1 MRIYLVGL
9 LMFASS
15 ALAELS
21 AVEKNISTFAQENK
35 ENAIALLEEVVNINS
50 GTMNQAGVKSVADV
64 FKREFESLG
73 MQTQWYDLDDLG
85 RAGHLFA
92 ENLGGGTCQL
102 LIGHLD
108 TVFEADSPFQKF
120 ARDGDMATGP
130 GVNDMKGGD
139 VVIVYALKALMNAG
153 VLDGGKF
160 IVALTGDEEKP
171 GNPKSSSRRHLIEA
185 ARRCDFGLGF
195 EIATDLNMA
204 TAARRGS
211 SGWQIE
217 VSGKRAHS
225 SGIFSDDV
233 GSGAIFEAARILDR
247 FHTDAR
253 GEEFLTF
260 NPGVILG
267 GTQVDYDPEQNRG
280 TVFGKTNVVAQ
291 RVIVHGG
298 LRTIS
303 AEQEQGARQRMKDIV
318 EHGHLPQTSA
328 SIAFTDGYPAMP
340 PTTGNMKLLSELS
353 QVSQDLGYGEVT
365 AYDPGKRGA
374 ADVSFVAEY
383 VDVVDGI
390 GAEGNG
396 AHTPEENIDLSTL
409 PMLIERAAILMYRLM

>member
-1 MRIYLVGL
+1 LRIYLVGL
-9 LMFASS
+9 LMFTSS

-21 AVEKNISTFAQENK
+21 VVEKNISTFAQQNK

-64 FKREFESLG
+64 FKREFDSLG

-120 ARDGDMATGP
+120 QRDGDMATGP

-195 EIATDLNMA
+195 EIATDLNTA
-204 TAARRGS
+204 TVARRGS
-211 SGWQIE
+211 SGWQME

-247 FHTDAR
+247 FHTEVR
-253 GEEFLTF
+253 GEEYLTF

-303 AEQEQGARQRMKDIV
+303 AEQEQSARQRMKYIV
-318 EHGHLPQTSA
+318 EHDHLPQTSA

-340 PTTGNMKLLSELS
+340 PTTGNLKLLSELS
-353 QVSQDLGYGEVT
+353 QVSQDLGHGEVT